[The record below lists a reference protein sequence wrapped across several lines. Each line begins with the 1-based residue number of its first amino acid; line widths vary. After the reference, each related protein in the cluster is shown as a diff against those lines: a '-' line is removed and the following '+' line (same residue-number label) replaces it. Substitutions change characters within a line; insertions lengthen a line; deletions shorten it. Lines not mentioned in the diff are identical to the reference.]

1 MDFRIRQIPLDSLP
15 NPAYILSMPS
25 TQLTTLRALVT
36 FGALRSSD
44 EIAVAVRGIRSRSR
58 RGYSRAL
65 RTLLASGT
73 LRPAQVAVVAQVIA

>member
-1 MDFRIRQIPLDSLP
+1 MASK
-15 NPAYILSMPS
+15 
-25 TQLTTLRALVT
+25 QLTRPSGRSSPSAP
-36 FGALRSSD
+36 RSSD

-73 LRPAQVAVVAQVIA
+73 LRPAQAAAVAQVIA

>member
-1 MDFRIRQIPLDSLP
+1 M
-15 NPAYILSMPS
+15 AS

-36 FGALRSSD
+36 FGALRTSD

-73 LRPAQVAVVAQVIA
+73 LRPAQAAVVAQVIASVLGRATA